1 MLLRSVLGKLIILCH
16 ILKKHQNLI
25 YDSPGG
31 LLATPDRRPK
41 QILAITTNMTWF
53 SSTAEIANAI
63 NSLINAIN
71 SLIKCLSVID

>member
-16 ILKKHQNLI
+16 ILKNHQNLI

-31 LLATPDRRPK
+31 LLATLDRRPK

-53 SSTAEIANAI
+53 SSTTETTKTI
-63 NSLINAIN
+63 NSFINFIFM
-71 SLIKCLSVID
+71 LSTN

>member
-16 ILKKHQNLI
+16 ILKNHQNLI

-31 LLATPDRRPK
+31 LLATADRRPK

-53 SSTAEIANAI
+53 SSTTETTKTI
-63 NSLINAIN
+63 NSFINFIFM
-71 SLIKCLSVID
+71 LSTN